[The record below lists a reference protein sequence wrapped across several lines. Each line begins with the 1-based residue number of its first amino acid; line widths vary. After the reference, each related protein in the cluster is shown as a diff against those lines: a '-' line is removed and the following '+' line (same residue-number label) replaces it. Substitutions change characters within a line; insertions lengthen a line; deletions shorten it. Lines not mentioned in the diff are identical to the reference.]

1 MKVLVYPHSTGIG
14 GSQLNAVEI
23 AAAVRDRGH
32 EVIVVSRSGPLTET
46 IRRLGLPHVRLDPR
60 AVRRPSR
67 HAAAQLT
74 WLAQRHGSDVVHG
87 YEWPPGVEA
96 FAGPRLRLDVPV
108 VCTVMSMAVAP
119 FLPRTMPLIVG
130 TDQIRR
136 QAISSGYHQVT
147 LLEPPVDVRANA
159 PSFDPGRFRSD
170 LGLRADV
177 PLVGVVSRL
186 ATELKLEG
194 LLAAC
199 DAAGELAS
207 SGTPVQ
213 LVVVG
218 DGLAR
223 PLVEQAAAA
232 ANARAGR
239 KVVTLAGLLD
249 DPRPAYAAAD
259 VMLGMGGSALRS
271 LAFGKPLV
279 VQGEH
284 GFCEL
289 LTPESAPMF
298 YRQGWYGIGRQD
310 AGRAASAARLVPIL
324 RELLGDPAMCA
335 RLGQYGR
342 SLVVD
347 RYSLDQA
354 AATQVEAYTSTIGA
368 CARVSRLDLAAD
380 TARAGIGVLHH
391 KTRRKWQRWR
401 GTVAIDDFNTVARM
415 QGAGQGIPDPE
426 RPSQPG
432 SGSGIADREDER

>member
-1 MKVLVYPHSTGIG
+1 MKVLVYPHATGIG

-32 EVIVVSRSGPLTET
+32 EVLVVSRPGPLVGT
-46 IRRLGLPHVRLDPR
+46 IEQLGLPHLPLDPR
-60 AVRRPSR
+60 ATRRPSGR
-67 HAAAQLT
+67 AAAQLT
-74 WLAQRHGSDVVHG
+74 RLARQHGCDIVHG
-87 YEWPPGVEA
+87 YEWPPGIEA
-96 FAGPRLRLDVPV
+96 FAGPGLRLGLPV

-119 FLPRTMPLIVG
+119 FLPRTMPLTVG
-130 TDQIRR
+130 TEEIRLR
-136 QAISSGYHQVT
+136 AVASGYRHVT
-147 LLEPPVDVRANA
+147 LLEPPVDVRANS
-159 PSFDPGRFRSD
+159 PDYDPGTFRAD
-170 LGLRADV
+170 LGLDPGV
-177 PLVGVVSRL
+177 PLVAVICRRV
-186 ATELKLEG
+186 AELKLEG

-199 DAAGELAS
+199 DAVGELAS
-207 SGTPVQ
+207 CGTPVQ
-213 LVVVG
+213 LLVVG
-218 DGLAR
+218 DGPAR
-223 PLVEQAAAA
+223 PLVAAAAAA
-232 ANARAGR
+232 ANARAGGT
-239 KVVTLAGLLD
+239 VVTLAGLLD

-259 VMLGMGGSALRS
+259 VMLGMGGSAVRA

-289 LTPESAPMF
+289 LTPASAPLF